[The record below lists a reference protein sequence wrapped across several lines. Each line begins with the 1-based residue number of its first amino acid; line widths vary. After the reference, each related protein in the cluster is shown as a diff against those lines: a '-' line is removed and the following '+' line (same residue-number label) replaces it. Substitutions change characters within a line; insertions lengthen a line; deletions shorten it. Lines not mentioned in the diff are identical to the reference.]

1 MEEDKKAAK
10 TAYEEAMS
18 QQAIAKI
25 LTEDVEPPALLWNN
39 AADNDDASDSIV
51 PPHPLLKDQ
60 NYNAKDMLMSVK
72 SFFEGDVYCIVGVTE
87 PLLEMKI
94 EFVQAVNLDLSELNT
109 LEFLFGYHVIQDDD
123 AAEKVCYTSLL

>member
-1 MEEDKKAAK
+1 MALDLETGKLRWRTGSFHDARQVAGQPS
-10 TAYEEAMS
+10 AQM
-18 QQAIAKI
+18 
-25 LTEDVEPPALLWNN
+25 LDPARFAVLARGKRLWTVTR
-39 AADNDDASDSIV
+39 D
-51 PPHPLLKDQ
+51 LKDQ